1 MIVIGDMLGVAPE
14 DRDDLLRWSD
24 DMLNSLGSPEVGQM
38 EKALAAFVEYQ
49 AYITPVIED
58 RRRTGSRDDLV
69 GVLVQAEMDGDRLD
83 DSSLVHETLLI
94 LVGGDETTRHVM
106 TGGMAALLSHPGQL
120 QQLAADRT
128 LLPGAVEEMLRWVT
142 PIKNMARTT
151 TCDVELSG
159 TTIPAGQELL
169 LLYPSANRDEE
180 VFERP
185 DEFDIT
191 RSPNPHVAF
200 GFGAHFC
207 LGNQLA
213 RLELKV
219 MFDRLLERLP
229 DLARADDEPLEL
241 RKANFVSG
249 IETMPVTFT
258 PAEPLGVAAL

>member
-1 MIVIGDMLGVAPE
+1 
-14 DRDDLLRWSD
+14 
-24 DMLNSLGSPEVGQM
+24 
-38 EKALAAFVEYQ
+38 
-49 AYITPVIED
+49 
-58 RRRTGSRDDLV
+58 
-69 GVLVQAEMDGDRLD
+69 MDGDRLD

-207 LGNQLA
+207 IGAVLA
-213 RLELKV
+213 RVEG
-219 MFDRLLERLP
+219 RILLEEL
-229 DLARADDEPLEL
+229 LARFGSVAPAGDVVRAASPVIAGVKSAPLVFGA
-241 RKANFVSG
+241 R
-249 IETMPVTFT
+249 
-258 PAEPLGVAAL
+258 